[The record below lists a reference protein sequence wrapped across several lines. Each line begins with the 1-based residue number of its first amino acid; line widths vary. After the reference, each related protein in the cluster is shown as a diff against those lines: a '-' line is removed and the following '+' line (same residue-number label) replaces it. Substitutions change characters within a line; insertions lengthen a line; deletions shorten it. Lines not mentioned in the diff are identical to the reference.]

1 MGKCDIDVTG
11 PPMFGQGAAPVD
23 PEKFDLQVIG
33 YAWGSCV
40 ASIHSDHA
48 EVGKMTYIGSFKEST
63 QTPQSTLNTDSEIS
77 VPAAYLL
84 NYARDIFSRMG
95 Y

>member
-11 PPMFGQGAAPVD
+11 PPMFGQGAARSILRSLI
-23 PEKFDLQVIG
+23 FQVIG

-63 QTPQSTLNTDSEIS
+63 QTPQSTLNTD
-77 VPAAYLL
+77 
-84 NYARDIFSRMG
+84 
-95 Y
+95 